1 MMNASKGYIHGPLV
15 IARRDVLEDPELP
28 GATRMVY
35 LALASYSTR
44 TGRNVRVSREQI
56 AERAGFALRT
66 VQRAL
71 DRLLGLGYIK
81 RETGDRRK
89 GTWAMCT
96 YDLTYTPGQQRRRM
110 ADAASY
116 SVPAPD
122 REKTPEADA
131 AVLTLVE
138 RFGSN
143 GSA

>member
-1 MMNASKGYIHGPLV
+1 MNESKGYIHGPLV

-28 GATRMVY
+28 GAARMVY

-44 TGRNVRVSREQI
+44 TGRNVKVSLEQI
-56 AERAGFALRT
+56 AERAGFVVRT

-71 DRLLGLGYIK
+71 DRLTELGYIK
-81 RETGDRRK
+81 RETGGRRK

-96 YDLTYTPGQQRRRM
+96 YDLTYTPGQHRRRM
-110 ADAASY
+110 ADATSY
-116 SVPAPD
+116 SAPD

-143 GSA
+143 GSS